1 VSKKEEIEIMLV
13 AVLLLIESS
22 AMFPVTSAFLEL
34 SLNSLSG
41 FIPASIGKLTR
52 LGEFDL
58 RARAAVL
65 S

>member
-1 VSKKEEIEIMLV
+1 VSEKEENEITFV
-13 AVLLLIESS
+13 TGLLLIVSS
-22 AMFPVTSAFLEL
+22 AMFPATSGFLEL

-52 LGEFDL
+52 LGEFDP
-58 RARAAVL
+58 RARVAVL